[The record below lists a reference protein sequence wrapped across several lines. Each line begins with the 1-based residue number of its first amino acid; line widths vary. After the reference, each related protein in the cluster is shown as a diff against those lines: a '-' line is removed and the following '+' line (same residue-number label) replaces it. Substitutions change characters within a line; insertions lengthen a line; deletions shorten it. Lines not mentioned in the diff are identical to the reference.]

1 MQLDSISSKR
11 KTMLGRV
18 GFVFLAKSSLKEA
31 VGEFVEWHN
40 LIQPLLMML
49 ARTADPRIEQ
59 KIYAEHASSNKTIST
74 IQNLKLALTGAA
86 GNPKS
91 TAFPHDQDFYGGRQ
105 RIQHTSVELKRLR
118 GNGNHHVLIDSIPCQ
133 GSAASFVLADFRNLA
148 TILKAVD
155 PMAFGIPACAGVV
168 KLKDAKGHVIKL
180 EMVFNVPQK
189 LNNPRSLRNLLLEIE
204 IEKTQH
210 PINVRIELAKRLA
223 RTVLFVHTAK
233 FVHKNFRPETIIVFD
248 QPHGEHSTGLEIGIP
263 FLIGF
268 QKIRLAGGPT
278 VYMGDSA
285 WEQNIYRHPERQG
298 EFLEQSY
305 EMQHDIYSLGVCLL
319 EIALWKSFVRW
330 DVTDTYPM
338 KTVESEYILGGNKTP
353 WDTKKNLVQ
362 MAQDFIPRT
371 LGNRYAEVTISCLKC
386 LDGDNGK
393 DSGPL
398 SEEGTSVGASYIEKV
413 SPVTK
418 TE

>member
-1 MQLDSISSKR
+1 MFQ
-11 KTMLGRV
+11 
-18 GFVFLAKSSLKEA
+18 AKNSLKEA

-40 LIQPLLMML
+40 LIQPLLMLL
-49 ARTADPRIEQ
+49 ARAADPRIEQ

-74 IQNLKLALTGAA
+74 IQNLKLALEAATG
-86 GNPKS
+86 NSKS
-91 TAFPHDQDFYGGRQ
+91 TTFPHGPDFYGGRQ
-105 RIQHTSVELKRLR
+105 RIPNTSVELKRLR
-118 GNGNHHVLIDSIPCQ
+118 GNGNHYVLIDSIPCQ
-133 GSAASFVLADFRNLA
+133 GSAAGFVLADFRNLA
-148 TILKAVD
+148 TVLKAVD
-155 PMAFGIPACAGVV
+155 PMAFGIPTCAGVV
-168 KLKDAKGHVIKL
+168 KLKDAKGHVVKL
-180 EMVFNVPQK
+180 EMVFNVPQE

-248 QPHGEHSTGLEIGIP
+248 QPRGGHSTGLEIGIP

-268 QKIRLAGGPT
+268 QKVRLAGGPT

-330 DVTDTYPM
+330 DVTDTCPM
-338 KTVESEYILGGNKTP
+338 KTVESERILRGNKSP

-362 MAQDFIPRT
+362 MAQDLIPRT

-386 LDGDNGK
+386 LDLDGDNGREEA
-393 DSGPL
+393 L
-398 SEEGTSVGASYIEKV
+398 LREEGMSVGASYIEKV
-413 SPVTK
+413 SPVAK

>member
-1 MQLDSISSKR
+1 M
-11 KTMLGRV
+11 GRV
-18 GFVFLAKSSLKEA
+18 GFVFQAKNSLKEA

-40 LIQPLLMML
+40 LIQPLLMLL
-49 ARTADPRIEQ
+49 ARAADPRIEQ
-59 KIYAEHASSNKTIST
+59 KIYAERASSNKTIST
-74 IQNLKLALTGAA
+74 IQNLKLALEAA
-86 GNPKS
+86 SGNSKS
-91 TAFPHDQDFYGGRQ
+91 TTFPHGPDFYGGRQ
-105 RIQHTSVELKRLR
+105 RIQNTSVELKRLR
-118 GNGNHHVLIDSIPCQ
+118 NHHVLIDSIPCQ
-133 GSAASFVLADFRNLA
+133 GSAAGFVLADFRNLA
-148 TILKAVD
+148 TVLKAVD
-155 PMAFGIPACAGVV
+155 PMAFGIPACAGIV
-168 KLKDAKGHVIKL
+168 KLKDAGGRVVKL
-180 EMVFNVPQK
+180 EMVFDVPQE
-189 LNNPRSLRNLLLEIE
+189 LNNPRSLRNLLLEID

-233 FVHKNFRPETIIVFD
+233 FVHKNFRPETIIVFN
-248 QPHGEHSTGLEIGIP
+248 QPRDGHSTGLEIGIP

-268 QKIRLAGGPT
+268 QKVRLAGGPT

-330 DVTDTYPM
+330 DATDTYPT
-338 KTVESEYILGGNKTP
+338 KTVESQRILGGNKSP

-362 MAQDFIPRT
+362 MAQDLIPRT

-386 LDGDNGK
+386 LDLDGDNGR
-393 DSGPL
+393 
-398 SEEGTSVGASYIEKV
+398 EGALLRKEGVSVGASYIEKV
-413 SPVTK
+413 SLVTN